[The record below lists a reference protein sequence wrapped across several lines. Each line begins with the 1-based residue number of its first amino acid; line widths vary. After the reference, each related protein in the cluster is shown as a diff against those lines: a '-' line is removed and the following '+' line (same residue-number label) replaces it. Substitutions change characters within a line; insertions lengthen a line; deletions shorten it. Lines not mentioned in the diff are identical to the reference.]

1 MSTKNT
7 YKPNILIVEDEEPI
21 ALLVQY
27 NLEKAGYDMRW
38 ANTGGK
44 ALDEIEKKV
53 PDLILMDWMLPEIS
67 GIELTRQIRKN
78 DLLKGIPII
87 MLTARGQEED
97 KIKGFDAGVD
107 DYVLKPFSVKELSA
121 RIKTVLRRVSPKLT
135 ERELIYG
142 PLKIDNDKKQ
152 IFLGGKQL
160 EVTHTEYLLLQHFVE
175 SPERVFS
182 REQLLTAVWKND
194 DLSESRTVD
203 VHIRRIRAALGKIS
217 PSYEDLI
224 KTVRGEG
231 YSLQE

>member
-1 MSTKNT
+1 MSQKQ
-7 YKPNILIVEDEEPI
+7 YKPNILVVEDEEPI

-27 NLEKAGYDMRW
+27 NLDKAGYDTRW

-44 ALDEIEKKV
+44 ALDEIEKQV

-67 GIELTRQIRKN
+67 GIELSRQIRKN
-78 DLLKGIPII
+78 ELLKGIPII

-107 DYVLKPFSVKELSA
+107 DYVIKPFSVKELQA
-121 RIKTVLRRVSPKLT
+121 RIKTVLRRVSPKLI
-135 ERELIYG
+135 EKEISYG
-142 PLKIDNDKKQ
+142 PLKIDNEKKQ
-152 IFLGGKQL
+152 VLINGVQM
-160 EVTHTEYLLLQHFVE
+160 EVTHTEYMLLQHFVE

-203 VHIRRIRAALGKIS
+203 VHIRRIRAALGKAG
-217 PSYEDLI
+217 PQYENLI

-231 YSLQE
+231 YALQQ

>member
-1 MSTKNT
+1 MSQKQ
-7 YKPNILIVEDEEPI
+7 YKPNILVVEDEEPI

-27 NLEKAGYDMRW
+27 NLDKAGYDTRW

-44 ALDEIEKKV
+44 ALDEIERKV

-67 GIELTRQIRKN
+67 GIELSRQIRKN
-78 DLLKGIPII
+78 ELLKNIPII

-107 DYVLKPFSVKELSA
+107 DYVIKPFSVKELQA
-121 RIKTVLRRVSPKLT
+121 RIKTVLRRVSPKLV
-135 ERELIYG
+135 EKELSYG
-142 PLKIDNDKKQ
+142 PLVIDNEKKQ
-152 IFLGGKQL
+152 ILINGSPM

-203 VHIRRIRAALGKIS
+203 VHIRRIRAALGKAN
-217 PSYEDLI
+217 PEFENLI

-231 YSLQE
+231 YALQQ